1 MEIQISYKARPSA
14 FQGLWL
20 FFMIANRKNLQALTK
35 YCNECVLCM
44 TVHCNGEV
52 ERSEL
57 TVSVGGRS
65 VSSLN
70 VS

>member
-1 MEIQISYKARPSA
+1 
-14 FQGLWL
+14 
-20 FFMIANRKNLQALTK
+20 
-35 YCNECVLCM
+35 M